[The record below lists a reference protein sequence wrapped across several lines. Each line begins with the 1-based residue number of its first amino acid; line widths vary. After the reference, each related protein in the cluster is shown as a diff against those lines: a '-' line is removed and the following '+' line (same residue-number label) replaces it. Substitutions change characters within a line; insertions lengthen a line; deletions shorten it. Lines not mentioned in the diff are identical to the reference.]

1 MARAD
6 LISIVCRRG
15 WFNYLHYGID
25 IGDGTVVHLATDP
38 QGAGMC
44 VQRVGMESF
53 ACGSVVS
60 IEAVVGESPPDVV
73 IQRALEAVGKKGY
86 HLVIGNCE
94 HFAREMKTG
103 KGQSVQVAMCV
114 GSVMR
119 TAFSGL
125 ASTARRHVIAGSI
138 TMVSQSRTLLA
149 AGSLVPTV
157 VGETARHGTYLVA
170 RRMAMSHEEAER
182 SSRSVGHAACAM
194 GGFAVGGPAG
204 SAAALAISVAS
215 ERFADLVQ
223 RRVQAQN

>member
-6 LISIVCRRG
+6 LISVACRRG
-15 WFNYLHYGID
+15 WFNYFHYGID
-25 IGDGTVVHLATDP
+25 IGDGTVVHLATD
-38 QGAGMC
+38 QRGNEMC
-44 VQRVGMESF
+44 VQRVSMESF
-53 ACGSVVS
+53 ASGSAVS
-60 IEAVVGESPPDVV
+60 IEGVVGELPPEVV
-73 IQRALEAVGKKGY
+73 VQRALEAIGKTGY

-103 KGQSVQVAMCV
+103 KGQSVQVEMCV
-114 GSVMR
+114 SSVIR
-119 TAFSGL
+119 TTFSGL
-125 ASTARRHVIAGSI
+125 ASTAKRQVIAGSI
-138 TMVSQSRTLLA
+138 TMVSQSKTLLA

-157 VGETARHGTYLVA
+157 VGETARQGAYLVA
-170 RRMAMSHEEAER
+170 RKMAMSHEEAER

-215 ERFADLVQ
+215 ERIADLVQ